1 MHVEGIAVEGPDTTH
16 HKLPLNWQ
24 WCCRGADDHS
34 TTNLIVSER
43 IGIPQMRLKTGP
55 LEIGTECWVAMFHEK
70 SIVPTEIV
78 VPSIKI
84 VSEHSTVHSTG
95 RYRRVVPHL

>member
-1 MHVEGIAVEGPDTTH
+1 
-16 HKLPLNWQ
+16 
-24 WCCRGADDHS
+24 
-34 TTNLIVSER
+34 
-43 IGIPQMRLKTGP
+43 MRLKTGP

-95 RYRRVVPHL
+95 RYHRVVPHL